1 MTALAFAAAAT
12 FTGMAVLGLAA
23 CAQPATVPG
32 SANAETTSEVSV
44 SPPTTEVAPPP
55 VTVYV
60 APPVTVTEP
69 APVPPK
75 PVLTPCQSLAANGYS
90 YAFAVESWVA
100 EGLPANWDADRDGYP
115 CEQSYGNQN

>member
-1 MTALAFAAAAT
+1 MTALAFAATAA

-32 SANAETTSEVSV
+32 SAAAATTAGVGV
-44 SPPTTEVAPPP
+44 PPPTTKVAQPP

-75 PVLTPCQSLAANGYS
+75 PVQTPCQWLAANGHS
-90 YAFAVESWVA
+90 YAFAVESWVD
-100 EGLPANWDADRDGYP
+100 EGWPVNWDADRDGYP